1 MFTVKTAQ
9 WKKIDKIT
17 LDKKSPQRRNCRKN
31 ILSILQPALTVIFV
45 AASNASGSSIDLCS
59 PPSVKCSL
67 TSDYHP
73 QSQGHQKKPCT
84 KEISHSVS
92 PPGSLHST
100 LHSALPELDLEGM
113 KLEEFNFQL
122 ILKIPVILLDCLQQS
137 TQPSSSISYNFKKIQ
152 DKTKYL
158 CNFFTYSAC

>member
-1 MFTVKTAQ
+1 MQPKYLSISQDDNRNKSYNDSQAKMCFMFTVKTAQ

-73 QSQGHQKKPCT
+73 
-84 KEISHSVS
+84 
-92 PPGSLHST
+92 
-100 LHSALPELDLEGM
+100 
-113 KLEEFNFQL
+113 
-122 ILKIPVILLDCLQQS
+122 
-137 TQPSSSISYNFKKIQ
+137 
-152 DKTKYL
+152 
-158 CNFFTYSAC
+158 